1 MTTKTTTKHPS
12 AGETAQHFW
21 IDPDV
26 EVAITAQI
34 NEHFPPE
41 GAQLNLAEMQA
52 PPALMGR
59 YNRGEAREVDMAR
72 SFGEGEDVA

>member
-1 MTTKTTTKHPS
+1 MTPKTTTKQSPVRE
-12 AGETAQHFW
+12 AAQNFW

-26 EVAITAQI
+26 EVALTAQI

-41 GAQLNLAEMQA
+41 GAQLNLAELQA

-59 YNRGEAREVDMAR
+59 YNRGESREADLSR
-72 SFGEGEDVA
+72 SFEDAEESQ